1 VVLTKANIHEI
12 EIVGKSFKSLSLK
25 ENDIEE
31 FLRTNIDVILE
42 DENLLIVGRQVKTKE
57 SSRSD
62 LTAVDEDG
70 NLVLIEIKRDLDDIK
85 SRKEPFEI
93 QAIRYAASYA
103 KIKTTEELVEKIFAG
118 YIDKY
123 KDEFER
129 GELTAYEKA
138 TRILNSFLEK
148 NNAIKTFNKK
158 QRIILIASSFDP
170 QTLSAVAWLISNNV
184 DICCFALSPLEIGS
198 QLFIDINRILPPLA
212 LENFYVEIEDKVKSS
227 ESDSQAKTITRTYLP
242 RMDKLFEW
250 GIVKKNDIVVLKG
263 FDSSEAT
270 VIDYKRVEYNGKRMS
285 FNRWGEKVTGWS
297 AISIYEWAMIKDSEK
312 TLDQLR
318 REKLEELQGENE
330 AMF

>member
-1 VVLTKANIHEI
+1 MLIPIKKEDGIKMDDI
-12 EIVGKSFKSLSLK
+12 EIAGRSFKSLDLK

-57 SSRSD
+57 GSRSD

-70 NLVLIEIKRDLDDIK
+70 NLVLIEIKRDIEDIK

-123 KDEFER
+123 EFER
-129 GELTAYEKA
+129 GELTPYEKA

-184 DICCFALSPLEIGS
+184 DICCFTLSPMEIGS
-198 QLFIDINRILPPLA
+198 QLFIDINRILPPPA

-227 ESDSQAKTITRTYLP
+227 ETDSQAKTITRTYLP

-250 GIVKKNDIVVLKG
+250 GIVKKDDVVVLKG
-263 FDSSEAT
+263 FGGSEAL
-270 VIDYKRVEYNGKRMS
+270 VIDHKKVEYNGEIMS
-285 FNRWGEKVTGWS
+285 FSRWGEKVTGWS
-297 AISIYEWAMIKDSEK
+297 AICIYEWAMIKDSEK

-318 REKLEELQGENE
+318 REKMEEIQDEN
-330 AMF
+330 